1 MFLSSVT
8 EENKNLSE
16 IPKLYEI
23 GECFSIFLPHLEKE
37 KKAKYLLFA
46 VQVFFALAQWQKNF
60 SPSFCLNNRLA
71 NLQKLLLEQEFVHKL
86 FLNSNTS
93 FSSLLLQV
101 KLC

>member
-46 VQVFFALAQWQKNF
+46 VQV
-60 SPSFCLNNRLA
+60 
-71 NLQKLLLEQEFVHKL
+71 
-86 FLNSNTS
+86 
-93 FSSLLLQV
+93 SLL
-101 KLC
+101 